1 VQIKSQDSNKR
12 GLRRITME
20 KIINLMFEARSL
32 KMIPRSGYSF
42 LGNGSESVAEHSF
55 IITFVSYLLAKLQP
69 DVDEKKLLL
78 MSLLHDLPEARIGD
92 INYVQKDYLNINEKK
107 AVERLSE
114 GLPFGDEIMELIDEF
129 NACLTTESKLA
140 RDADQIAFLIDLKF
154 LKDKGARKVAR
165 WIDVVQKRLKT
176 EIAKE
181 LVARMMDSD
190 SDSWWLENYID

>member
-1 VQIKSQDSNKR
+1 
-12 GLRRITME
+12 ME

-114 GLPFGDEIMELIDEF
+114 GLPFGDEIMDLIDEF
-129 NACLTTESKLA
+129 NACFTTESKLA